1 MVHSGVYKMKE
12 DVLFVSRFVL
22 MSQLETDAKKLDWLK
37 SWPLVKFH
45 NSYPIKLIFKQLYLL
60 MS

>member
-37 SWPLVKFH
+37 SLSLVK
-45 NSYPIKLIFKQLYLL
+45 NIQSLSNQADILANLPTQE
-60 MS
+60 